1 MSFVH
6 ADLSDQTCRCLEQ
19 VVAGNRAGMDT
30 ILLDTTGAYVD
41 QGSLQGEMK
50 PTHTVSSL
58 AEISE
63 LLQSEYSLQGAQA
76 CAEPISARVTAKQ

>member
-1 MSFVH
+1 MHFAH
-6 ADLSDQTCRCLEQ
+6 GELADRNTWMFEQ
-19 VVAGNRAGMDT
+19 VVAGNRAGMAT

-41 QGSLQGEMK
+41 KDSLQGEMK

-63 LLQSEYSLQGAQA
+63 LLQCEYCLQD
-76 CAEPISARVTAKQ
+76 ARQ

>member
-1 MSFVH
+1 M
-6 ADLSDQTCRCLEQ
+6 LLLGQ

-58 AEISE
+58 AEISG
-63 LLQSEYSLQGAQA
+63 LMQSEYSLQGAHTHV
-76 CAEPISARVTAKQ
+76 EPIPARVKAKQ

>member
-1 MSFVH
+1 MLILLINNMLLFV
-6 ADLSDQTCRCLEQ
+6 Q

-30 ILLDTTGAYVD
+30 ILLDTTGAYID

-58 AEISE
+58 AEMIE
-63 LLQSEYSLQGAQA
+63 LLQSHYSLQGAQA
-76 CAEPISARVTAKQ
+76 HIEPTPAKVTAKQ